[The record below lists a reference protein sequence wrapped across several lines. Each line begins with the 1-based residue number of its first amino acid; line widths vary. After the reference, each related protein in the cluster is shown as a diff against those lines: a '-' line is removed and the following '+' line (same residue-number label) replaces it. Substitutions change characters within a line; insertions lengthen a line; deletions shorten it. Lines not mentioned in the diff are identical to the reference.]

1 MELKTF
7 KTLMVTE
14 TKLMIR
20 DMNNLIFG
28 VGFSVVFAIIMGMVM
43 GDKPAFEGADYSFM
57 EQSFG
62 AVIAIGIGA
71 TGLMGLPLALADYR
85 HKKILKRFLVT
96 PVSPGMLL
104 LVQFVVNLLVSL
116 LCLVLVYLVYLLI
129 FDYEMRGSFLH
140 FLPAYVLVLISIYSI
155 GMMLA
160 SISPNIKTANLLCCV
175 FYFPMFFFSG
185 TTLPYEIMPSA
196 LQKASDIL
204 PLTHGIKLMKSASLG
219 IPLEH
224 VVFSVCL
231 MSLLALVCILLSIRY
246 FRWE

>member
-1 MELKTF
+1 MRAFCELIF
-7 KTLMVTE
+7 SE

-28 VGFSVVFAIIMGMVM
+28 VGFSAVFAIIMGMIM

-62 AVIAIGIGA
+62 AVISIGIGA

-96 PVSPGMLL
+96 PVSPGLLL
-104 LVQFVVNLLVSL
+104 LVQVIVNLLVSL
-116 LCLVLVYLVYLLI
+116 LCLVLVFLVYAVF
-129 FDYEMRGSFLH
+129 FDYNMRGSFAY
-140 FLPAYVLVLISIYSI
+140 FIPAYLLVLLSIYSI
-155 GMMLA
+155 GMMIA
-160 SISPNIKTANLLCCV
+160 SVSPNIKTANILCSI

-185 TTLPYEIMPSA
+185 ATLPYEIMPA
-196 LQKASDIL
+196 VLQRASDIL
-204 PLTHGIKLMKSASLG
+204 PLTQGIKLLKSTSLG
-219 IPLEH
+219 LPLDDMALP
-224 VVFSVCL
+224 VLL
-231 MSLLALVCILLSIRY
+231 MAALTVLCVILSIRF

>member
-1 MELKTF
+1 MKTF
-7 KTLMVTE
+7 KTLFATE

-43 GDKPAFEGADYSFM
+43 GGKPAFEGADYSFM

-85 HKKILKRFLVT
+85 HRKILKRFLVT

-104 LVQFVVNLLVSL
+104 LVQFIVNLLVSV
-116 LCLVLVYLVYLLI
+116 LCLVLVYLVYVLF
-129 FDYEMRGSFLH
+129 FDYGMRGSFLR
-140 FLPAYVLVLISIYSI
+140 FLPSYLLVILSIYSI

-160 SISPNIKTANLLCCV
+160 SISPNIKTANLLCCA

-185 TTLPYEIMPSA
+185 TTLPYEIMPAA
-196 LQKASDIL
+196 LQRASDIL
-204 PLTHGIKLMKSASLG
+204 PLTHGIKLMKAASLG
-219 IPLEH
+219 LPMEH
-224 VVFSVCL
+224 MTFPVLL
-231 MSLLALVCILLSIRY
+231 MIALAVLCILLSLRF

>member
-1 MELKTF
+1 MKTF
-7 KTLMVTE
+7 NTLLLTE

-28 VGFSVVFAIIMGMVM
+28 VGFSVVFAIIMGMIM
-43 GDKPAFEGADYSFM
+43 GSKPAFEGADYSFM

-85 HKKILKRFLVT
+85 YKKVLKRFLVT
-96 PVSPGMLL
+96 PVSPAMLL
-104 LVQFVVNLLVSL
+104 LVQFIVNLLVSI
-116 LCLVLVYLVYLLI
+116 LCLTLVYLVYVI
-129 FDYEMRGSFLH
+129 FFDFDMRGSFLY
-140 FLPAYVLVLISIYSI
+140 FIPAYLLVLFSIYSI

-185 TTLPYEIMPSA
+185 ATLPYEIMPTV
-196 LQKASDIL
+196 LQRGSDIL
-204 PLTHGIKLMKSASLG
+204 PLTQGIKLMKATSLG
-219 IPLEH
+219 LTLDHMAFPII
-224 VVFSVCL
+224 L
-231 MSLLALVCILLSIRY
+231 MIALAVLCIVLSIRF

>member
-1 MELKTF
+1 MKTF
-7 KTLMVTE
+7 NTLLATE

-28 VGFSVVFAIIMGMVM
+28 VGFSVVFAIIMGMIM
-43 GDKPAFEGADYSFM
+43 GGKPAFEGADYSFM
-57 EQSFG
+57 DQSFG
-62 AVIAIGIGA
+62 AIIAIGIGA

-85 HKKILKRFLVT
+85 YKKVLKRFLVT

-104 LVQFVVNLLVSL
+104 LVQVVVNFLVTVF
-116 LCLVLVYLVYLLI
+116 CLVLVWLVYVI
-129 FDYEMRGSFLH
+129 FFDYQMRGSLLYFIPSYL
-140 FLPAYVLVLISIYSI
+140 LVILSIYSI

-160 SISPNIKTANLLCCV
+160 SVSPNIKTANLLCCI

-185 TTLPYEIMPSA
+185 TTLPYEIMPAA

-204 PLTHGIKLMKSASLG
+204 PLTHGIKLLKASSLG
-219 IPLEH
+219 LPVENMTFPIILM
-224 VVFSVCL
+224 VVLSV
-231 MSLLALVCILLSIRY
+231 VCIILSVRF

>member
-1 MELKTF
+1 MKTF
-7 KTLMVTE
+7 NTLFLTE

-28 VGFSVVFAIIMGMVM
+28 VGFSVVFAIIMGMIM
-43 GDKPAFEGADYSFM
+43 GSKPAFEGADYSFM

-85 HKKILKRFLVT
+85 YKKVLKRFLVT
-96 PVSPGMLL
+96 PVSPAMLL
-104 LVQFVVNLLVSL
+104 LVQFIVNLLVSI
-116 LCLVLVYLVYLLI
+116 LCLTLVYLVYVI
-129 FDYEMRGSFLH
+129 FFDYDMRGSFLY
-140 FLPAYVLVLISIYSI
+140 FLPAYLLVLLSIYSI

-160 SISPNIKTANLLCCV
+160 SVSPNIKTANLLCCA

-185 TTLPYEIMPSA
+185 ATLPYEIMPAA
-196 LQKASDIL
+196 LQRASDIL
-204 PLTHGIKLMKSASLG
+204 PLTQGIKLMKATSLG
-219 IPLEH
+219 LPLEH
-224 VVFSVCL
+224 MTFPIIL
-231 MSLLALVCILLSIRY
+231 MILLAVVCILLSIRF

>member
-1 MELKTF
+1 MKTF
-7 KTLMVTE
+7 NTLFLTE

-28 VGFSVVFAIIMGMVM
+28 VGFSVIFAVIMGMIM
-43 GDKPAFEGADYSFM
+43 GGKPAFEGADYSFI

-96 PVSPGMLL
+96 PVSPAMLL
-104 LVQFVVNLLVSL
+104 LVQFLVNLLVSL
-116 LCLVLVYLVYLLI
+116 LCLVLVYLVFVLF
-129 FDYEMRGSFLH
+129 FDFDMRGSFLY
-140 FLPAYVLVLISIYSI
+140 FILAYLLVLLSIFSI
-155 GMMLA
+155 GIMLA
-160 SISPNIKTANLLCCV
+160 SVSPNLKTATLLCCV

-185 TTLPYEIMPSA
+185 ATLPYEIMPAA
-196 LQKASDIL
+196 LQKASDIM
-204 PLTHGIKLMKSASLG
+204 PLTQGIKLMKAASLG
-219 IPLEH
+219 LPVENMTFPVI
-224 VVFSVCL
+224 L
-231 MSLLALVCILLSIRY
+231 MIVLAVVCILLSIRF

>member
-1 MELKTF
+1 MKTF
-7 KTLMVTE
+7 NTLLLTE

-28 VGFSVVFAIIMGMVM
+28 VGFSVAFAIIMGMIM
-43 GDKPAFEGADYSFM
+43 GSKPAFEGADYSFM

-85 HKKILKRFLVT
+85 YKKVLKRFLVT
-96 PVSPGMLL
+96 PVSPAMLL
-104 LVQFVVNLLVSL
+104 LVQFIVNLLVSV
-116 LCLVLVYLVYLLI
+116 LCLVLVYLVYVI
-129 FDYEMRGSFLH
+129 FFDFDMRGSFLN
-140 FLPAYVLVLISIYSI
+140 FILAYLLVLISIYSI

-160 SISPNIKTANLLCCV
+160 SVSPNIKTANLLCCV

-185 TTLPYEIMPSA
+185 ATLPYEIMPA
-196 LQKASDIL
+196 VLQRASDIL
-204 PLTHGIKLMKSASLG
+204 PLTQGIKLMKAASLG
-219 IPLEH
+219 LTLDHMAFPII
-224 VVFSVCL
+224 L
-231 MSLLALVCILLSIRY
+231 MLTLAVLCILLSIRF

>member
-1 MELKTF
+1 MKTF
-7 KTLMVTE
+7 SALLITE

-28 VGFSVVFAIIMGMVM
+28 VGFSAVFAVILGMIM
-43 GDKPAFEGADYSFM
+43 GDKPAFEGADYTFL

-85 HKKILKRFLVT
+85 HKKVLKRFLVT
-96 PVSPGMLL
+96 PVSPAMLL
-104 LVQFVVNLLVSL
+104 LVQFVVNLLVAL
-116 LCLVLVYLVYLLI
+116 LCFAVVYLVYAAFFNFSI
-129 FDYEMRGSFLH
+129 RGSLVPFTA
-140 FLPAYVLVLISIYSI
+140 AYLLVLLSIYSI

-160 SISPNIKTANLLCCV
+160 SVSPNIKTANLLCCV

-185 TTLPYEIMPSA
+185 ATLPYEIMPAA
-196 LQKASDIL
+196 LQRASDIL
-204 PLTHGIKLMKSASLG
+204 PLTHGIKLMKAASLG
-219 IPLEH
+219 LPVDHMAFPII
-224 VVFSVCL
+224 L
-231 MSLLALVCILLSIRY
+231 MVLIALVCILLSIRF

>member
-1 MELKTF
+1 
-7 KTLMVTE
+7 
-14 TKLMIR
+14 MIR

-28 VGFSVVFAIIMGMVM
+28 VGFSVVFAIIMGMIM
-43 GDKPAFEGADYSFM
+43 GSKPAFDGADYSFM

-85 HKKILKRFLVT
+85 YKKVLKRFLVT
-96 PVSPGMLL
+96 PVSPAMLL
-104 LVQFVVNLLVSL
+104 LVQFIVNLLVSI
-116 LCLVLVYLVYLLI
+116 LCLTLVYLVYVI
-129 FDYEMRGSFLH
+129 FFDFNMRGSFLY
-140 FLPAYVLVLISIYSI
+140 FIPAYLLVLFSIYSI

-185 TTLPYEIMPSA
+185 ATLPYEIMPA
-196 LQKASDIL
+196 VLQRASDIM
-204 PLTHGIKLMKSASLG
+204 PLTQGIKLMKATSLG
-219 IPLEH
+219 LPLDH
-224 VVFSVCL
+224 MAFPIIL
-231 MSLLALVCILLSIRY
+231 MFALAVLCIVLSIHF

>member
-1 MELKTF
+1 MKTF
-7 KTLMVTE
+7 STLLLTE

-28 VGFSVVFAIIMGMVM
+28 VGFSVVFAIIMGMIM
-43 GDKPAFEGADYSFM
+43 GNKPAFEGADYSFM

-85 HKKILKRFLVT
+85 YKKVLKRFLVT
-96 PVSPGMLL
+96 PVSPAMLL
-104 LVQFVVNLLVSL
+104 FVQFIVNLLVSI
-116 LCLVLVYLVYLLI
+116 LCLTLVYLVYVI
-129 FDYEMRGSFLH
+129 FFDFDMRGSFLH
-140 FLPAYVLVLISIYSI
+140 FIPAYLLVLFSIYSI

-185 TTLPYEIMPSA
+185 ATLPYEIMPA
-196 LQKASDIL
+196 ILQRSSDIL
-204 PLTHGIKLMKSASLG
+204 PLTQGIKLMKATSLG
-219 IPLEH
+219 LSLDHMAFPII
-224 VVFSVCL
+224 L
-231 MSLLALVCILLSIRY
+231 MLALAVLCIVLSIRF

>member
-1 MELKTF
+1 MKTF
-7 KTLMVTE
+7 NALFISE

-28 VGFSVVFAIIMGMVM
+28 VGFSVVFAIIMGMIM
-43 GDKPAFEGADYSFM
+43 GGKPAFEGADYSFM
-57 EQSFG
+57 DQSFG

-85 HKKILKRFLVT
+85 YKKVLKRFLVT

-116 LCLVLVYLVYLLI
+116 LCLVLVWLVYI
-129 FDYEMRGSFLH
+129 VFFDYHMRGSFLY
-140 FLPAYVLVLISIYSI
+140 FASSYLLVLISIYSI

-160 SISPNIKTANLLCCV
+160 SVSPNIKTANLLCCI

-185 TTLPYEIMPSA
+185 TTLPYEIMPTA

-204 PLTHGIKLMKSASLG
+204 PLTHGIKLMKAASLG
-219 IPLEH
+219 LPAENMMFPVLLM
-224 VVFSVCL
+224 VVLSV
-231 MSLLALVCILLSIRY
+231 VCIILSIRF

>member
-1 MELKTF
+1 MKTF
-7 KTLMVTE
+7 STLFLTE

-28 VGFSVVFAIIMGMVM
+28 VGFSVIFAVIMGMIM
-43 GDKPAFEGADYSFM
+43 GGKPAFEGADYSFI

-96 PVSPGMLL
+96 PVSPAMLL
-104 LVQFVVNLLVSL
+104 LVQFLVNLLVSL
-116 LCLVLVYLVYLLI
+116 LCLVLVYLVFVLF
-129 FDYEMRGSFLH
+129 FDFNMGGSFLY
-140 FLPAYVLVLISIYSI
+140 FIPAYLLVLISIFSI

-160 SISPNIKTANLLCCV
+160 SVSPNLKTATLLCCA

-185 TTLPYEIMPSA
+185 ATLPYEIMPAA
-196 LQKASDIL
+196 LQKASDIM
-204 PLTHGIKLMKSASLG
+204 PLTQGIKLMKAASLG
-219 IPLEH
+219 LPVENMTFPVI
-224 VVFSVCL
+224 L
-231 MSLLALVCILLSIRY
+231 MIVLAVVCILLSIRF

>member
-1 MELKTF
+1 MKTF
-7 KTLMVTE
+7 KTLFLTE

-28 VGFSVVFAIIMGMVM
+28 VGFSVIFAVIMGMIM
-43 GDKPAFEGADYSFM
+43 GGKPAFEGADYSFID
-57 EQSFG
+57 QSFG

-85 HKKILKRFLVT
+85 YKKILKRFLVT
-96 PVSPGMLL
+96 PVSPAMLL
-104 LVQFVVNLLVSL
+104 LVQFLVNLLVSL
-116 LCLVLVYLVYLLI
+116 ICLVLVYLVFVLF
-129 FDYEMRGSFLH
+129 FDFDMGGSFLY
-140 FLPAYVLVLISIYSI
+140 FIPAYLLVLLSIYSI

-160 SISPNIKTANLLCCV
+160 SVSPNIKTANLLCCA

-185 TTLPYEIMPSA
+185 ATLPYEIMPAA

-204 PLTHGIKLMKSASLG
+204 PLTQGIKLMKATSLG
-219 IPLEH
+219 LPVENMTFPII
-224 VVFSVCL
+224 L
-231 MSLLALVCILLSIRY
+231 MIGLAAVCILLSVRF

>member
-1 MELKTF
+1 MKTF
-7 KTLMVTE
+7 NALFITE

-28 VGFSVVFAIIMGMVM
+28 VGFSVVFAVIMGMIM
-43 GDKPAFEGADYSFM
+43 GGKPAFEGADYSFV

-116 LCLVLVYLVYLLI
+116 LCLLLVYLVYVLF
-129 FDYEMRGSFLH
+129 FDYDMRGSFLH
-140 FLPAYVLVLISIYSI
+140 FLPAYLLVLISIYSI

-185 TTLPYEIMPSA
+185 TTLPYEIMPAA
-196 LQKASDIL
+196 LQRAADLL

-219 IPLEH
+219 MPLEPLT
-224 VVFSVCL
+224 FSVG
-231 MSLLALVCILLSIRY
+231 MMILLALVCILLSIRF

>member
-1 MELKTF
+1 MKTF
-7 KTLMVTE
+7 NSLFFTE

-28 VGFSVVFAIIMGMVM
+28 VGFSVVFAIIMGMIM
-43 GDKPAFEGADYSFM
+43 GGKPAFEGADYSFM
-57 EQSFG
+57 DQSFG
-62 AVIAIGIGA
+62 AVISIGIGA

-104 LVQFVVNLLVSL
+104 LVQVVVNFLVTL
-116 LCLVLVYLVYLLI
+116 LCLVLVWLVYAI
-129 FDYEMRGSFLH
+129 FFDYHMRGSLLYFALTY
-140 FLPAYVLVLISIYSI
+140 LLVILSIYSI

-160 SISPNIKTANLLCCV
+160 SVSPNIKTANLLCCI

-185 TTLPYEIMPSA
+185 TTLPYEIMPSV
-196 LQKASDIL
+196 LQRASDIL
-204 PLTHGIKLMKSASLG
+204 PLTHGIKLLKAASLDLPAENMTFP
-219 IPLEH
+219 IILM
-224 VVFSVCL
+224 VVLSV
-231 MSLLALVCILLSIRY
+231 VCIVLSIRF

>member
-1 MELKTF
+1 MKTF
-7 KTLMVTE
+7 KTLFITE

-28 VGFSVVFAIIMGMVM
+28 VGFSVVFAVIMGLIM
-43 GDKPAFEGADYSFM
+43 GSKPAFEGADYSFM
-57 EQSFG
+57 DQSFG
-62 AVIAIGIGA
+62 AVISIGIGA

-104 LVQFVVNLLVSL
+104 LVQFVVNFLVSL
-116 LCLVLVYLVYLLI
+116 LCLVLVYLVFVLF
-129 FDYEMRGSFLH
+129 FDYDMRGSFLR
-140 FLPAYVLVLISIYSI
+140 FLPAYLLVLLSIYSI

-160 SISPNIKTANLLCCV
+160 SVSPNIKIANLLCCA

-185 TTLPYEIMPSA
+185 ATLPYEIMPPV
-196 LQKASDIL
+196 LQRASDIL
-204 PLTHGIKLMKSASLG
+204 PLTHGIKLMKAASLG
-219 IPLEH
+219 LPAEH
-224 VVFSVCL
+224 MTFPVIL
-231 MSLLALVCILLSIRY
+231 MIVLAVLCILLSVRY